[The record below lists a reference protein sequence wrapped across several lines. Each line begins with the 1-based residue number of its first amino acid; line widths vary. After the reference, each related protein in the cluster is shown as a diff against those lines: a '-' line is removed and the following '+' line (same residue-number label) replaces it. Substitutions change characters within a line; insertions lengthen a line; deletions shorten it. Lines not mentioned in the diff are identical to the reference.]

1 MKVTSKVFK
10 DQIKHI
16 DDKAFL
22 TLIETADALHSDV
35 VQSQTM
41 PFDTG
46 ALQNRGGGV
55 NAHGDKVEGT
65 NLDIDTRSKVVRVV
79 SEAPYARRLYFHPE
93 YNFSKDGNPNAGGLW
108 FDPYVNGSKKNFVP
122 TTFAKLMKGKMK

>member
-1 MKVTSKVFK
+1 MKVTSKVFTQ
-10 DQIKHI
+10 QIKNI

-22 TLIETADALHSDV
+22 TLIETANALHSDL

-41 PFDTG
+41 PFESG

-55 NAHGDKVEGT
+55 NAKGVKVKGT
-65 NLDIDTRSKVVRVV
+65 NLDINKRAKEVRVV

-93 YNFSKDGNPNAGGLW
+93 YNFRKDRNANAGGLW
-108 FDPYVNGSKKNFVP
+108 FDPYVNGNKKDFVP
-122 TTFAKLMKGKMK
+122 TTFAKLMRGKM